1 MSRFLTLLTVC
12 VVLAIV
18 QAAVAALVVGLG
30 IMLLYSF
37 ITRPRETLV
46 FVGTL
51 TFFGL
56 VSARPVTCILVL
68 GIIALAVVG
77 VAAWQRSR
85 CRPPLVDRPQLRLG
99 TRRD

>member
-1 MSRFLTLLTVC
+1 MSRFLTFLTVC

-30 IMLLYSF
+30 IVLLYAF
-37 ITRPRETLV
+37 VTRPRETLV
-46 FVGTL
+46 FMGTVIL
-51 TFFGL
+51 LGL
-56 VSARPVTCILVL
+56 ASVRPVTCIVVF

-85 CRPPLVDRPQLRLG
+85 CRPPLVDQPQLRLG
-99 TRRD
+99 PRRD

>member
-30 IMLLYSF
+30 IVLLYSF
-37 ITRPRETLV
+37 ITRPRKTLV

-51 TFFGL
+51 ILFGL
-56 VSARPVTCILVL
+56 ASVRPITCIVVF

-77 VAAWQRSR
+77 PGAWQRSK
-85 CRPPLVDRPQLRLG
+85 CRPPLVDRPQLHLG